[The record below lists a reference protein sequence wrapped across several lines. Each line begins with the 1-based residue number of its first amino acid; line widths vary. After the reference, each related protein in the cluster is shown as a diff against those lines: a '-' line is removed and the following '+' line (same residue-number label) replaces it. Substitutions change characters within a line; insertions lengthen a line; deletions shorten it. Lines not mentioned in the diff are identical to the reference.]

1 MLTPGRQLGRV
12 AAGDRDALQRARTT
26 ARVIA
31 SSPAL
36 QARERQAFAQIAH
49 DLAGELG
56 EDGLVARAVANAL
69 VGVHAALVEH
79 VRRRLLSNADP
90 TTIADEVRAHGE
102 RVFDLL
108 EHGLAGYATG
118 PEPS

>member
-36 QARERQAFAQIAH
+36 QARERQAFAQIAR

-56 EDGLVARAVANAL
+56 EDGLVAWAIANAL

-79 VRRRLLSNADP
+79 VRRRLLSDADP
-90 TTIADEVRAHGE
+90 AAIADEVRAHGE

-118 PEPS
+118 PEPD